1 MQETFSQVTYALLSS
16 RLGASEFMLGLVVAA
31 GFMVSGV
38 QTLCTRRP
46 DGRGCD
52 ERRS

>member
-1 MQETFSQVTYALLSS
+1 MQETLGQVTYALLSS

-38 QTLCTRRP
+38 QTLCTRRH
-46 DGRGCD
+46 DGHEGD
-52 ERRS
+52 EHR